1 MASGK
6 LLINKLILKKM
17 KKFEDLANVKK
28 KKVLWSDEKIFGL
41 GTTFV
46 RKTTLFMILRTAV
59 Q

>member
-1 MASGK
+1 
-6 LLINKLILKKM
+6 M